1 MFNKTIIH
9 QHATSYPSHVSI
21 TEKRAPTDESVK
33 LLKEM
38 EEKAEEKLLEACELK
53 NNLFTCTWFTWK
65 DVCALR
71 VVIRMKIN
79 NVDMNLSVNLHSLDW
94 MRLSQEEKAEKI
106 KNECLKALME
116 ESVKTLCKQDVVIRD
131 LML

>member
-9 QHATSYPSHVSI
+9 QHTPSYPSHVSV

-38 EEKAEEKLLEACELK
+38 EKKAEEKLLEACELK
-53 NNLFTCTWFTWK
+53 NNLFTCTWFTMREMFSI
-65 DVCALR
+65 R
-71 VVIRMKIN
+71 VLIRMKIN
-79 NVDMNLSVNLHSLDW
+79 NVEMNIPVDLDGLDW
-94 MRLSQEEKAEKI
+94 MRFSLEEKAEKI

-116 ESVKTLCKQDVVIRD
+116 ESVKTLYKQDVVIRD
-131 LML
+131 LMR